1 MNLTKFYFNTMKGA
15 PILASEWGSL
25 LNVIRT
31 IAVTGFN
38 ELVVQAYQQ
47 EGLYLT
53 LTFAEDHG
61 YLKDQIIAL
70 SGSEQEEINSEF
82 EVFATTLS
90 TIKIKIPSDTPVTG
104 SLTCKTAGMG
114 WTEVF
119 TGEHK
124 AVFRAK
130 NIVNNPFYLRV
141 DNSCPI
147 GYDPTWAKF
156 ARVTMA
162 EGMITIDDFAD
173 FAKAPVYQNI
183 SRDMNEYGNGVSG
196 STGIFGIAKWYHGI
210 GYTGSSN
217 YYATEATTTY
227 QSSNLNYEIIG
238 DNSSIYLNLMSTTRK
253 DSRSLYAFTPFIKIN
268 SKDSLNG
275 FLSASYGYRRA
286 NESGPRYTYGNNSMG
301 NIWHSLESEGK
312 YGLSSWNGL
321 TNISPTFGPVSLNLG
336 NNQQI
341 SGRSNNIPFPN
352 PGSNSVILSDIYL
365 KESGDGGI
373 RGTLPLLKWINNNW
387 IYGNQFI
394 LTQENVKYIII
405 GNDYNDE
412 GMTSFFAYKLDRGL

>member
-25 LNVIRT
+25 LDVIRT

-130 NIVNNPFYLRV
+130 NTLNNPFYLRV
-141 DNSCPI
+141 DDSCPI

-156 ARVTMA
+156 ARVTSSD
-162 EGMITIDDFAD
+162 GILSIDDFGD
-173 FAKAPVYQNI
+173 YTKAPFDI
-183 SRDMNEYGNGVSG
+183 SRASDVNELGDKVAG
-196 STGIFGIAKWYHGI
+196 SKGIFGWAKWYHGVNL
-210 GYTGSSN
+210 SSYIVEN
-217 YYATEATTTY
+217 VTSG
-227 QSSNLNYEIIG
+227 QSSNLNYEILG
-238 DNSSIYLNLMSTTRK
+238 DNSSLYLLNQISSET
-253 DSRSLYAFTPFIKIN
+253 DDRSLYCFTPFIKMN
-268 SKDSLNG
+268 SKDKFNCL
-275 FLSASYGYRRA
+275 LSASEGYRA
-286 NESGPRYTYGNNSMG
+286 AEDSGQHYTSHGRNNSWSS
-301 NIWHSLESEGK
+301 NDYEGK
-312 YGLSSWNGL
+312 YCLANYNG
-321 TNISPTFGPVSLNLG
+321 ISQTVTRLAPVSLNLS
-336 NNQQI
+336 NSIQY
-341 SGRSNNIPFPN
+341 SGRSSSIPFPN
-352 PGSNSVILSDIYL
+352 PSDNSVIFQEILL
-365 KESGDGGI
+365 KESSSGGL
-373 RGTLPLLKWINNNW
+373 RGTLPLIRWIHNNW
-387 IYGNQFI
+387 IYGDKFVMSKED
-394 LTQENVKYIII
+394 TKYIILANNYMDD
-405 GNDYNDE
+405 GK
-412 GMTSFFAYKLDRGL
+412 TSLFSFKLERGPI

>member
-1 MNLTKFYFNTMKGA
+1 MNLTKFYFNDMKGA

-25 LNVIRT
+25 LDVIRT
-31 IAVTGFN
+31 IAITGFN

-173 FAKAPVYQNI
+173 FAKAPVYQ
-183 SRDMNEYGNGVSG
+183 SLPRDRNELGNKVTGE
-196 STGIFGIAKWYHGI
+196 TGIFGIAKWYHGVPVYSYLI
-210 GYTGSSN
+210 ENSTSD
-217 YYATEATTTY
+217 
-227 QSSNLNYEIIG
+227 QSSNFNYELIG
-238 DNSSIYLNLMSTTRK
+238 DNSSLYFMPRITTRR
-253 DSRSLYAFTPFIKIN
+253 DSRALYAFTPFIKLN
-268 SKDSLNG
+268 SNDQFNC
-275 FLSASYGYRRA
+275 FLSATHSNRRA
-286 NESGPRYTYGNNSMG
+286 NQNGASYSLGTNSIE
-301 NIWHSLESEGK
+301 NRWHSLLSEGK
-312 YGLSSWNGL
+312 YVLSNWNGI
-321 TNISPTFGPVSLNLG
+321 TNNTSSVSPCVLNPG
-336 NNQQI
+336 NSAQI
-341 SGRSNNIPFPN
+341 SGRSSDIPFPN
-352 PGSNSVILSDIYL
+352 PIDNSVLLTDIYL
-365 KESGDGGI
+365 KESADGGI
-373 RGTLPLLKWINNNW
+373 RGTLPLIKWILNNW
-387 IYGNQFI
+387 TYGHKFVFTKNN
-394 LTQENVKYIII
+394 EKYIVL

-412 GMTSFFAYKLDRGL
+412 GMTSFFAYKLER

>member
-25 LNVIRT
+25 LDVIRT
-31 IAVTGFN
+31 IAITGFN

-130 NIVNNPFYLRV
+130 NTLNNPFYLRV
-141 DNSCPI
+141 DDSCPI

-162 EGMITIDDFAD
+162 EGMISIDDFGD
-173 FAKAPVYQNI
+173 FAKSPVFQTVPKD
-183 SRDMNEYGNGVSG
+183 SNENGNGVSG
-196 STGIFGIAKWYHGI
+196 ATGIFGIAKWYHGI
-210 GYTGSSN
+210 GYAGSGS
-217 YYATEATTTY
+217 YYVTEATTNY
-227 QSSNLNYEIIG
+227 QSSNLAYEVVG
-238 DNSSIYLNLMSTTRK
+238 DNSSIYLSIRSTTRR
-253 DSRSLYAFTPFIKIN
+253 DSRSLYVFTPYIKL
-268 SKDSLNG
+268 SSTDSLNG

-286 NESGPRYTYGNNSMG
+286 NQDGQHYNSGNNSMH
-301 NIWHSLESEGK
+301 NSWYSLNSEGK
-312 YGLSSWNGL
+312 YGLATWNGI
-321 TNISPTFGPVSLNLG
+321 TNNSPSFGPTSLNLG

-341 SGRSNNIPFPN
+341 SGRSSDIPFPN
-352 PGSNSVILSDIYL
+352 PGTNSVILTDIHL
-365 KESGDGGI
+365 RESGSGGI
-373 RGTLPLLKWINNNW
+373 RGTLPLLKWIGNNW
-387 IYGNQFI
+387 SYGNKYI
-394 LTQENVKYIII
+394 LTQEDSKYLIV

-412 GMTSFFAYKLDRGL
+412 AMTSFFAYRLER

>member
-38 ELVVQAYQQ
+38 ELIVQAYQQ

-104 SLTCKTAGMG
+104 SLTCKTPGMG

-173 FAKAPVYQNI
+173 FAKAPVYQNLP
-183 SRDMNEYGNGVSG
+183 RDHNENGNGVSG
-196 STGIFGIAKWYHGI
+196 ETGIFGIAKWYHGVSTHSSLLENN
-210 GYTGSSN
+210 TG
-217 YYATEATTTY
+217 Y
-227 QSSNLNYEIIG
+227 QSSDLSYEVIG
-238 DNSSIYLNLMSTTRK
+238 DNSSLYFTPKITSRK
-253 DSRSLYAFTPFIKIN
+253 DGRALYAFTPFIKIH
-268 SKDSLNG
+268 SSDTLNC
-275 FLSASYGYRRA
+275 FLSASHGNRRA
-286 NESGPRYTYGNNSMG
+286 NQSGGSSSSGNNSSG
-301 NIWHSLESEGK
+301 NRWQSLNEEGK
-312 YGLSSWNGL
+312 YVLSNWNGL
-321 TNISPTFGPVSLNLG
+321 TNNTPGIGLCVLNPG
-336 NNQQI
+336 NNIQI
-341 SGRSNNIPFPN
+341 SGRSSDIPFPN
-352 PGSNSVILSDIYL
+352 PIDNSVILTDIYL
-365 KESGDGGI
+365 KESSDGM
-373 RGTLPLLKWINNNW
+373 RGSLPLVKWILNNW
-387 IYGNQFI
+387 NYGHRFVFTKNN
-394 LTQENVKYIII
+394 EKYIVI

-412 GMTSFFAYKLDRGL
+412 GMTSFFAYKLERGS

>member
-130 NIVNNPFYLRV
+130 NIVNNPFYLRI

-162 EGMITIDDFAD
+162 EGIITIDDFAD
-173 FAKAPVYQNI
+173 FAKAPVYQDLP
-183 SRDMNEYGNGVSG
+183 RDRNELGDRVAGVN
-196 STGIFGIAKWYHGI
+196 GIFGIAKWYHGI
-210 GYTGSSN
+210 SMATN
-217 YYATEATTTY
+217 YLVEARTEE
-227 QSSNLNYEIIG
+227 QSSNANYELIG
-238 DNSSIYLNLMSTTRK
+238 DNSTLYFMPRITTRK
-253 DSRSLYAFTPFIKIN
+253 DSRALYAFTPFIKLN
-268 SKDSLNG
+268 STDQFNC
-275 FLSASYGYRRA
+275 FLSATHHHKRA
-286 NESGPRYTYGNNSMG
+286 NQSDGEYYSQGNNSLE
-301 NIWHSLESEGK
+301 NRWNSLNYDGK
-312 YGLSSWNGL
+312 YLLANWNGVSI
-321 TNISPTFGPVSLNLG
+321 TSPTAGPFSLNPG
-336 NNQQI
+336 NNNQI
-341 SGRSNNIPFPN
+341 SGRSSDIPFPN
-352 PGSNSVILSDIYL
+352 PIDNSVLLTDIYL
-365 KESGDGGI
+365 KESNNGGI
-373 RGTLPLLKWINNNW
+373 RGTLPLIKWILNNW
-387 IYGNQFI
+387 TYGHKFVFTKNN
-394 LTQENVKYIII
+394 EKYIVL

-412 GMTSFFAYKLDRGL
+412 GMTSFFAYKLER